1 MVEKAVFDGNRK
13 PQSGAGIFWD
23 KGVDCVMLIKA
34 LGMVARNLMAFVF
47 RQQDVFCLGETQ
59 PMAHRRRPPGRAR
72 RATAIGG
79 HPHARVPFRQITGNR
94 LESEIS
100 S

>member
-1 MVEKAVFDGNRK
+1 
-13 PQSGAGIFWD
+13 
-23 KGVDCVMLIKA
+23 
-34 LGMVARNLMAFVF
+34 
-47 RQQDVFCLGETQ
+47 
-59 PMAHRRRPPGRAR
+59 MAHRRRPPGRAR